1 MKSKTTFATIKSPI
15 DVDNSSN
22 TILLFLNYYPCGLFF
37 FLLITLSILEGLN
50 FDAFDGEK
58 IYM

>member
-1 MKSKTTFATIKSPI
+1 MKSPI